1 MKVNRINVLINRAE
15 NKHIPNIDIPIMDIQ
30 RYYKFGG
37 LSTNDRIELHS
48 MPEKLTEKL
57 NELKIKFWRM
67 KK

>member
-1 MKVNRINVLINRAE
+1 MKINRINVLINRAE
-15 NKHIPNIDIPIMDIQ
+15 NKHIPNIDIPISDMQ

-37 LSTNDRIELHS
+37 LSAMDRIELHS

-57 NELKIKFWRM
+57 NEMKIKFWRM

>member
-1 MKVNRINVLINRAE
+1 MKINRINVVIKYAE
-15 NKHIPNIDIPIMDIQ
+15 NKHIPNIDIPIMDMQ

-37 LSTNDRIELHS
+37 LSAMDRIELYS

-57 NELKIKFWRM
+57 NELKIRFWRM

>member
-15 NKHIPNIDIPIMDIQ
+15 NKHIPHIDIPIMDMQ

-37 LSTNDRIELHS
+37 LSAMDRIELHS
-48 MPEKLTEKL
+48 MPENLIEKL
-57 NELKIKFWRM
+57 NELKIRFWRM

>member
-1 MKVNRINVLINRAE
+1 MRVNRINVVIKYAE
-15 NKHIPNIDIPIMDIQ
+15 NKHIPSIDIPIMDLQ

-48 MPEKLTEKL
+48 MPETLIEKL
-57 NELKIKFWRM
+57 NELKIKFLRM